1 MTQNLPLRSNTSL
14 KDTVKNKKKA
24 QADSKASGPFI
35 FAKLPHQAPSNHQV
49 SSPAHWSNSEKERY
63 AVFVSYFRELM
74 KEEREWKGNWD
85 AFKGMS
91 RFVKTRNP
99 QQCRSHHLK
108 LVR

>member
-1 MTQNLPLRSNTSL
+1 MAQNLLSQSNTSL
-14 KDTVKNKKKA
+14 EETVKNKRKA
-24 QADSKASGPFI
+24 QTNSEVSGPFI
-35 FAKLPHQAPSNHQV
+35 FGKLAHQIVSNHQI
-49 SSPAHWSNSEKERY
+49 SSSAHWSNDEKERY

-85 AFKGMS
+85 VFKGMS
-91 RFVKTRNP
+91 RFIKTRNP